1 MDPMTIAMLA
11 QAAASLMG
19 AAKGGPPPPSPGMA
33 ETPNM
38 PPWTPTQGAQWTKMG
53 STAQAQPSPLTQG
66 SVQNPLPVNTPSPL
80 ESTGPPGGF
89 KPVTPVEPPTP
100 DDEMLGPDFNT
111 TLGYAQ
117 MAAGAGGTLGSLYAN
132 RNRGPGSGGMAGRPF
147 QMQPSMRLGDLMQR
161 RRYY

>member
-19 AAKGGPPPPSPGMA
+19 AAKGGPPPQSPGMA
-33 ETPNM
+33 GAPGATPM
-38 PPWTPTQGAQWTKMG
+38 APTQGAAWRAPTQPDPL
-53 STAQAQPSPLTQG
+53 QPSPLTQG

-80 ESTGPPGGF
+80 QSTGPPGGF